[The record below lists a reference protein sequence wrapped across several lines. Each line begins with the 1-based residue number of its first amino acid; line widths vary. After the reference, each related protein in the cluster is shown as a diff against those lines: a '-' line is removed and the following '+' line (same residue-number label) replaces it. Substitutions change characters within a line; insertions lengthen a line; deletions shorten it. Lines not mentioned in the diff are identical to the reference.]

1 MKSLRLSF
9 AALAALGLLALRALA
24 ADPSGT
30 WKWSVTGPDGS
41 SFETTLKLEFKDGNL
56 TGLYSNQFGDTS
68 IRNATI
74 KDDAIAFEVE
84 REFGGNKFVLK
95 YQGKLQGDSIKGTID
110 FPGFDGGEP
119 QKMDWD
125 AKRTK

>member
-9 AALAALGLLALRALA
+9 VALAALGLLALRAFA

-41 SFETTLKLEFKDGNL
+41 SFETTLKLELKDGNL
-56 TGLYSNQFGDTS
+56 TGQYSNQFGDTS
-68 IRNATI
+68 IRNAKI

-84 REFGGNKFVLK
+84 REFDGNKFVLK
-95 YQGKLQGDSIKGTID
+95 YQGKLEGDSIRGTIE
-110 FPGFDGGEP
+110 FPGMDGGEP
-119 QKMDWD
+119 RKVDWD
-125 AKRTK
+125 AKRAK